1 MTLFYKSTRDSENVV
16 SASQAILQGLAVDGG
31 LYVPTEI
38 PETDLDFKHLAN
50 QSYQEIAALIM
61 QLFLPD
67 FTQEELYEC
76 INKAYDQ
83 KFDNQ
88 EITPLVKVGDQY
100 YLELFHGPTLAFKDI
115 ALSILPHLMKKAAQ
129 KNNMAKEIVIL
140 TATSGDTGKSA
151 MEGFADVKNTRII
164 VFYPE
169 SGVSPIQKKQMIT
182 QKGENTFVTAIKGNF
197 DDAQRK
203 VKELFNDENLRSKMA
218 DNNKV
223 FSSANSINIGRLVP
237 QIVYYVY
244 AYTRLVKSGQ
254 IESGEEV
261 NFSVPT
267 GNFGDILAGFYA
279 KKIGLPI
286 RRLICASNQNN
297 VLTEFF
303 QTGNYDRNRPFYVT
317 SSPSMDILVSSNLER
332 LLFYLTKEDTVQTKQ
347 LMDDLNKRGNYK
359 ITAEMKSA
367 LSDFFADFASEKE
380 TDQTIREV
388 YEKGNYV
395 IDPHTAVATCVANK
409 YEEKMLPTIILST
422 ASPYK
427 FPQAVLQAINNEGEK
442 AEGIAALNK
451 LETFAEIPVPAA
463 IEELENAEI
472 KHNDKISAEE
482 MTHYVEKVLNL
493 K

>member
-203 VKELFNDENLRSKMA
+203 VKELFNDAKLRSKMA
-218 DNNKV
+218 ENNKV

-332 LLFYLTKEDTVQTKQ
+332 LLFYLTKEDTVKTKQ

-367 LSDFFADFASEKE
+367 LSDFFADFA
-380 TDQTIREV
+380 
-388 YEKGNYV
+388 
-395 IDPHTAVATCVANK
+395 
-409 YEEKMLPTIILST
+409 
-422 ASPYK
+422 
-427 FPQAVLQAINNEGEK
+427 
-442 AEGIAALNK
+442 
-451 LETFAEIPVPAA
+451 
-463 IEELENAEI
+463 
-472 KHNDKISAEE
+472 
-482 MTHYVEKVLNL
+482 
-493 K
+493 

>member
-332 LLFYLTKEDTVQTKQ
+332 LLFYLTKEDTVKTKQ

-367 LSDFFADFASEKE
+367 LSDFFADFA
-380 TDQTIREV
+380 
-388 YEKGNYV
+388 
-395 IDPHTAVATCVANK
+395 
-409 YEEKMLPTIILST
+409 
-422 ASPYK
+422 
-427 FPQAVLQAINNEGEK
+427 
-442 AEGIAALNK
+442 
-451 LETFAEIPVPAA
+451 
-463 IEELENAEI
+463 
-472 KHNDKISAEE
+472 
-482 MTHYVEKVLNL
+482 
-493 K
+493 

>member
-169 SGVSPIQKKQMIT
+169 SGVSPIQK
-182 QKGENTFVTAIKGNF
+182 
-197 DDAQRK
+197 
-203 VKELFNDENLRSKMA
+203 SK
-218 DNNKV
+218 
-223 FSSANSINIGRLVP
+223 
-237 QIVYYVY
+237 
-244 AYTRLVKSGQ
+244 
-254 IESGEEV
+254 
-261 NFSVPT
+261 
-267 GNFGDILAGFYA
+267 
-279 KKIGLPI
+279 
-286 RRLICASNQNN
+286 
-297 VLTEFF
+297 
-303 QTGNYDRNRPFYVT
+303 
-317 SSPSMDILVSSNLER
+317 
-332 LLFYLTKEDTVQTKQ
+332 
-347 LMDDLNKRGNYK
+347 
-359 ITAEMKSA
+359 
-367 LSDFFADFASEKE
+367 
-380 TDQTIREV
+380 
-388 YEKGNYV
+388 
-395 IDPHTAVATCVANK
+395 
-409 YEEKMLPTIILST
+409 
-422 ASPYK
+422 
-427 FPQAVLQAINNEGEK
+427 
-442 AEGIAALNK
+442 
-451 LETFAEIPVPAA
+451 
-463 IEELENAEI
+463 
-472 KHNDKISAEE
+472 
-482 MTHYVEKVLNL
+482 
-493 K
+493 

>member
-1 MTLFYKSTRDSENVV
+1 MTLFYKSTRDSENIV

-38 PETDLDFKHLAN
+38 PEVDLDFKHLAN

-67 FTQEELYEC
+67 FTQEELHEC
-76 INKAYDQ
+76 IDKAYDQ
-83 KFDNQ
+83 KFDDQ

-129 KNNMAKEIVIL
+129 KNNMDKEIVIL

-169 SGVSPIQKKQMIT
+169 NGVSPIQKKQMIT
-182 QKGENTFVTAIKGNF
+182 QKGENTFIAAIEGNF

-218 DNNKV
+218 ENNKV

-254 IESGEEV
+254 IASGEEV

-297 VLTEFF
+297 VLTDFF

-317 SSPSMDILVSSNLER
+317 TSPSMDILISSNLER
-332 LLFYLTKEDTVQTKQ
+332 LLFYLTKEDTAQTKQ
-347 LMDDLNKRGNYK
+347 LMDDLNKKGNYK
-359 ITAEMKSA
+359 ITAEMESG

-380 TDQTIREV
+380 TAQTIREV
-388 YEKGNYV
+388 YEKESYV
-395 IDPHTAVATCVANK
+395 IDPHTAVAACVANK
-409 YEEKMLPTIILST
+409 YEEKMLPTVILST

-427 FPQAVLQAINNEGEK
+427 FPQAVLQAITKEGEK
-442 AEGIAALNK
+442 AEGVAAINK
-451 LETFAEIPVPAA
+451 LKRFAEIPIPAA
-463 IEELENAEI
+463 IKELENAET
-472 KHNDKISAEE
+472 KHNDKISDKE

>member
-38 PETDLDFKHLAN
+38 PEIDLDFKHLAN
-50 QSYQEIAALIM
+50 QSYQEIAALFM

-76 INKAYDQ
+76 INMAYDQ
-83 KFDNQ
+83 KFDDK
-88 EITPLVKVGDQY
+88 EIAPLVKVGDQY

-129 KNNMAKEIVIL
+129 KNHMDKEIVIL

-151 MEGFADVKNTRII
+151 MEGFADVKNTSII

-182 QKGENTFVTAIKGNF
+182 QKGENTFVAAIKGNF

-203 VKELFNDENLRSKMA
+203 VKELFNDAKLRSKMA
-218 DNNKV
+218 ENNKV

-332 LLFYLTKEDTVQTKQ
+332 LLFYLTKEDTVKTKQ

-388 YEKGNYV
+388 YEKG
-395 IDPHTAVATCVANK
+395 TT
-409 YEEKMLPTIILST
+409 LSIRT
-422 ASPYK
+422 QLWQLVWQISMKKKCYQLLFFQRLVLTS
-427 FPQAVLQAINNEGEK
+427 FP
-442 AEGIAALNK
+442 K
-451 LETFAEIPVPAA
+451 LYF
-463 IEELENAEI
+463 
-472 KHNDKISAEE
+472 KRS
-482 MTHYVEKVLNL
+482 L
-493 K
+493 KKGKKQKG